1 MAADP
6 LIDSGFLYALLDR
19 NDERH
24 VKVVEALSSLRG
36 KNIVLINAVIVETAY
51 LLSERLGQPQMRR
64 FLKMISASQFK
75 FEHVRQRDISRIYEI
90 LEKYED
96 ANLDF
101 IDAAITA
108 IAERLNVRQI
118 LTVDRRDF
126 GMIRPNHCEYFEIL
140 PS

>member
-1 MAADP
+1 MIADP
-6 LIDSGFLYALLDR
+6 LIDSGFLYAVMDS

-24 VKVVEALSSLRG
+24 AKVIEALLSLRG

-51 LLSERLGQPQMRR
+51 LLSERIGQSQMRC
-64 FLKMISASQFK
+64 FLEMISGSQFK
-75 FEHVRQRDISRIYEI
+75 FEYVKQSDINRIREI

-96 ANLDF
+96 AKLDF
-101 IDAAITA
+101 TDAAITA